1 MKQTIILASGSEIR
15 ATLLRNAGLEFDTVK
30 PTVDEASIR
39 DALISEGADARD
51 IADCLAEAK
60 ARKIARKHPSA
71 LVIGSDQILAHGD
84 RILSKPESP
93 DQAIAHLTELSGN
106 KHSLLSAVVVYADA
120 APVWRHV
127 GHVRLTMRDLS
138 PRYVEDYV
146 ARNWTSIR
154 HSVGGYK
161 IEEEGVRLFS
171 RIEGDYFAIL
181 GLPLIE
187 LLSYLTM
194 RGTVDG

>member
-1 MKQTIILASGSEIR
+1 MTQTIILASGSEIR

-30 PTVDEASIR
+30 AAIDEASIR
-39 DALISEGADARD
+39 ATLASEGADPRD
-51 IADCLAEAK
+51 VADCLADAK
-60 ARKIARKHPSA
+60 ARKVARKHPLA

-84 RILSKPESP
+84 RIFAKPETP
-93 DQAIAHLTELSGN
+93 DQAIAQLTALSGN
-106 KHSLLSAVVVYADA
+106 KHSLLSAVVVYAGA
-120 APVWRHV
+120 TPVWRHV
-127 GHVRLTMRDLS
+127 AQVRLTMRDLS
-138 PRYVEDYV
+138 PRYIDEYV